1 MRKNKLPL
9 MLRFDFL
16 SLPKGT
22 VRTFSK
28 DIYEVKSGL
37 LVKDIH
43 TNKVFRIQDIFYD
56 IRTVKDANGNIVA
69 KRKNPQRELHIINHT

>member
-43 TNKVFRIQDIFYD
+43 TEKVLKLQDIFYD
-56 IRTVKDANGNIVA
+56 IRTVKDVHGNIVA
-69 KRKNPQRELHIINHT
+69 KRKNPQRELHIINN

>member
-1 MRKNKLPL
+1 